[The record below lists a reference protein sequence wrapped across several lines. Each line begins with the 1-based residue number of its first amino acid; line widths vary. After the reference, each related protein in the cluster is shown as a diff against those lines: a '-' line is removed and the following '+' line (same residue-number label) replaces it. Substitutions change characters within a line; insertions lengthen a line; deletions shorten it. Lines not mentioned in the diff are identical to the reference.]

1 MNFIKI
7 NKEEYEV
14 NYKNFVDQYVVI
26 DNNLIYNGNI
36 VGKVDIKIRK
46 HAPMPYPFSILQV
59 SSNSSLAGIIQ
70 EVKQKEPEQEMDLE
84 GTILIEE
91 EEF

>member
-46 HAPMPYPFSILQV
+46 HAPMPYLFSILQINN
-59 SSNSSLAGIIQ
+59 NSSLAGIIQ
-70 EVKQKEPEQEMDLE
+70 TKIEEQGQEMDLE

-91 EEF
+91 EE

>member
-14 NYKNFVDQYVVI
+14 NYKNFIDQYVVI
-26 DNNLIYNGNI
+26 DNDLIYNGDI
-36 VGKVDIKIRK
+36 VGKVDIKIRR
-46 HAPMPYPFSILQV
+46 HAPIPLQV
-59 SSNSSLAGIIQ
+59 SNNPLLAGIIQ
-70 EVKQKEPEQEMDLE
+70 ETQGQEMDLE

>member
-26 DNNLIYNGNI
+26 DNDLIYNGDI
-36 VGKVDIKIRK
+36 VGKVDIKIRR
-46 HAPMPYPFSILQV
+46 HAPIPLQV
-59 SSNSSLAGIIQ
+59 SNNPSLAGIIQ
-70 EVKQKEPEQEMDLE
+70 ETQGQEMDLE

-91 EEF
+91 EGF

>member
-59 SSNSSLAGIIQ
+59 SNNSSLAGIIQ
-70 EVKQKEPEQEMDLE
+70 TEIEEQRQEMDLE

>member
-26 DNNLIYNGNI
+26 DNDLIYNGNI
-36 VGKVDIKIRK
+36 VGKVDIKIRI
-46 HAPMPYPFSILQV
+46 HAPMPLQV
-59 SSNSSLAGIIQ
+59 SNNPSLAGIIQ
-70 EVKQKEPEQEMDLE
+70 ETQGQEMDLE

>member
-46 HAPMPYPFSILQV
+46 HAPMPYSFSILQV
-59 SSNSSLAGIIQ
+59 SNNSSLAGIIQ
-70 EVKQKEPEQEMDLE
+70 TKIEEPEQEMDLE

>member
-36 VGKVDIKIRK
+36 VGKVDIKVRK

-59 SSNSSLAGIIQ
+59 SNNSSLAGIIQ
-70 EVKQKEPEQEMDLE
+70 TKIEEQGQEMDLE

>member
-26 DNNLIYNGNI
+26 DNDLIYNGNI
-36 VGKVDIKIRK
+36 VGKVDIKIRR
-46 HAPMPYPFSILQV
+46 HAPIPYPFFVLQINN
-59 SSNSSLAGIIQ
+59 NSSLAGIIQ
-70 EVKQKEPEQEMDLE
+70 ETQGQEMDLE

>member
-36 VGKVDIKIRK
+36 VGKVDIKVRK
-46 HAPMPYPFSILQV
+46 HAPMPYSFSISQV
-59 SSNSSLAGIIQ
+59 SNNSSLAGIIQ
-70 EVKQKEPEQEMDLE
+70 TKIEEQGQEMDLE

>member
-36 VGKVDIKIRK
+36 VGKVDIKIRR
-46 HAPMPYPFSILQV
+46 HAPMPLQV
-59 SSNSSLAGIIQ
+59 SNNSSLAGIIQ
-70 EVKQKEPEQEMDLE
+70 ETKVEEQEQEMDLE

-91 EEF
+91 EGF

>member
-36 VGKVDIKIRK
+36 VGKVDIKVRK

-59 SSNSSLAGIIQ
+59 SDNSSLAGIIQ
-70 EVKQKEPEQEMDLE
+70 TKIEEQGQEMDLE

>member
-14 NYKNFVDQYVVI
+14 NYKNFIDQYVVI
-26 DNNLIYNGNI
+26 DNDLIYNGNI
-36 VGKVDIKIRK
+36 VGKVDIKIRR
-46 HAPMPYPFSILQV
+46 HAPIPLQV
-59 SSNSSLAGIIQ
+59 SNNPSLAGIIQ
-70 EVKQKEPEQEMDLE
+70 ETETKVEEQGQEMDLE

-91 EEF
+91 EGF

>member
-26 DNNLIYNGNI
+26 DNDLIYNGNI
-36 VGKVDIKIRK
+36 VGKVDIKIRR
-46 HAPMPYPFSILQV
+46 HAPIPLQV
-59 SSNSSLAGIIQ
+59 SNNSSLAGIIQ
-70 EVKQKEPEQEMDLE
+70 ETQGQEMDLE

>member
-26 DNNLIYNGNI
+26 DNDLIYNGNI

-46 HAPMPYPFSILQV
+46 HAPMPLQV
-59 SSNSSLAGIIQ
+59 SNNPSLAGIIQ
-70 EVKQKEPEQEMDLE
+70 ETNVEEQGQEMDLE

>member
-14 NYKNFVDQYVVI
+14 NYKNFIDQYVVI
-26 DNNLIYNGNI
+26 DNDLIYNGDI
-36 VGKVDIKIRK
+36 VGKVDIKIRR

-59 SSNSSLAGIIQ
+59 NNNSSLAGIIQ
-70 EVKQKEPEQEMDLE
+70 ETQGQEMDLE

-91 EEF
+91 EGF

>member
-26 DNNLIYNGNI
+26 DNDLIYNGNI
-36 VGKVDIKIRK
+36 VGKVDIKIRR
-46 HAPMPYPFSILQV
+46 HAPIPLQV
-59 SSNSSLAGIIQ
+59 SNNPSLAGIIQ
-70 EVKQKEPEQEMDLE
+70 ETKGQEMDLE

>member
-26 DNNLIYNGNI
+26 DNDLIYNGNI
-36 VGKVDIKIRK
+36 VGKVDIKIRR
-46 HAPMPYPFSILQV
+46 HAPIPLQI
-59 SSNSSLAGIIQ
+59 SNNSSLAGIIQ
-70 EVKQKEPEQEMDLE
+70 ETKVEEQGYEMDLE

-91 EEF
+91 EGF

>member
-14 NYKNFVDQYVVI
+14 NYKNFVNQYVVI

-36 VGKVDIKIRK
+36 VGKVDIKVRK
-46 HAPMPYPFSILQV
+46 HAPIPYPFSILQV
-59 SSNSSLAGIIQ
+59 SDNSSLAGIIQ
-70 EVKQKEPEQEMDLE
+70 TKIEEQGQEMDLE

>member
-26 DNNLIYNGNI
+26 NNDLIYNGNI
-36 VGKVDIKIRK
+36 VGKVDIKVRR
-46 HAPMPYPFSILQV
+46 HAPMPLQA
-59 SSNSSLAGIIQ
+59 SNNSSLAGIIQ
-70 EVKQKEPEQEMDLE
+70 ETQGQEMDLE

>member
-14 NYKNFVDQYVVI
+14 NYKNFIDQYVVI
-26 DNNLIYNGNI
+26 DNDLIYNGNI
-36 VGKVDIKIRK
+36 VGKVDIKIRR
-46 HAPMPYPFSILQV
+46 HAPVPLQINN
-59 SSNSSLAGIIQ
+59 NSSLAEIIQ
-70 EVKQKEPEQEMDLE
+70 ETQGQEMDLE

-91 EEF
+91 EGF

>member
-26 DNNLIYNGNI
+26 NNNLIYNGNI

-59 SSNSSLAGIIQ
+59 NSNSSLAGIIQ
-70 EVKQKEPEQEMDLE
+70 TKVEEQRQEMDLE

>member
-14 NYKNFVDQYVVI
+14 NYKNFIDQYVVI
-26 DNNLIYNGNI
+26 DNDLIYNGDI
-36 VGKVDIKIRK
+36 VGKVDIKIRR
-46 HAPMPYPFSILQV
+46 HAPISILQV
-59 SSNSSLAGIIQ
+59 NNNSSLAGIIQ
-70 EVKQKEPEQEMDLE
+70 ETQGQEMDLE

-91 EEF
+91 EGF

>member
-7 NKEEYEV
+7 SKEEYEV

-26 DNNLIYNGNI
+26 DNDLIYNGNI
-36 VGKVDIKIRK
+36 VGKVDIKIRR
-46 HAPMPYPFSILQV
+46 HAPIPLQINN
-59 SSNSSLAGIIQ
+59 NSSLAGIIQ
-70 EVKQKEPEQEMDLE
+70 ETQGQEMDLE

-91 EEF
+91 EGF